1 MQNLN
6 EKYEI
11 YQKRLAKKASR
22 LTSLMNDAKWPKL
35 CEILEASGCKDTR
48 VRLLSNDK
56 EIALVCGG
64 EADLLSARALLRCAG
79 RRKRRTHSKA
89 KLARGQLQKRAK
101 SPSLRACVA
110 GRRADGRAF
119 LRAV

>member
-11 YQKRLAKKASR
+11 YQKELAKKASR
-22 LTSLMNDAKWPKL
+22 LTSLMNDVKWLKL
-35 CEILEASGCKDTR
+35 CEILEASGCKGLRTK
-48 VRLLSNDK
+48 LLSSDE

-64 EADLLSARALLRCAG
+64 EGDLLSARALLQRTG
-79 RRKRRTHSKA
+79 RRKRRTHNKT

-101 SPSLRACVA
+101 SPSLRACLV
-110 GRRADGRAF
+110 GWRADGRAF